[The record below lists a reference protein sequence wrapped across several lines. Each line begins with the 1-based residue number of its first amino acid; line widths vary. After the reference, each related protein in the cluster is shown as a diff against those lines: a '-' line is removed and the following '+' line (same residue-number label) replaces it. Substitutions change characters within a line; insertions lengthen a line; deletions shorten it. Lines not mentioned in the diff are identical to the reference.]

1 MNKQIEDLMYRAG
14 LTAQGCWDQ
23 MDEYDQKAIEKL
35 TELIVREC
43 LNEIQSLLDCNTQV
57 DEFEQGVYNGLDM
70 AKDCIKEHFGVEE

>member
-1 MNKQIEDLMYRAG
+1 MNERILELADKAVEDISSG
-14 LTAQGCWDQ
+14 PWNISDEFCKKFAQ
-23 MDEYDQKAIEKL
+23 
-35 TELIVREC
+35 LIVKEC